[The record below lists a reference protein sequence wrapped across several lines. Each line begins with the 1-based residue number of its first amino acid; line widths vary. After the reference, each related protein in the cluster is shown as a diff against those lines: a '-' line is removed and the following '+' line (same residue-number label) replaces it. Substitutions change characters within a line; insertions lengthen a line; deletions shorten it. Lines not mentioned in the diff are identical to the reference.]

1 MWPSRW
7 PLPSDRSQERRA
19 IQRRDQIS
27 HIFTGE
33 DPSTI
38 KESQKKH
45 VKHQVSNVVFNDEL
59 VEKPRVKEYRK
70 QRYLFEE
77 RIKSQS
83 GYSDDIKQPKQT
95 EAFKRKIKDSYL
107 NNPMKVYNNE
117 ENKKYNEEQRQ
128 KFAPRAKAFDK
139 VFGSGNC
146 KRTLGGIKKQ
156 HMTNEKQSSD
166 KVTNN
171 SFNITQNA
179 MILNKDQNQQVP
191 YYGRR
196 HFITCNQG
204 AGKAMTYL

>member
-1 MWPSRW
+1 MEKKNEPKRIH
-7 PLPSDRSQERRA
+7 RK
-19 IQRRDQIS
+19 DQVS

-45 VKHQVSNVVFNDEL
+45 IKTQSSNVIFNDNF
-59 VEKPRVKEYRK
+59 VEKPKVKEYRK

-77 RIKSQS
+77 KIKNES
-83 GYSDDIKQPKQT
+83 GYTDDLKKPKET
-95 EAFKRKIKDSYL
+95 EAFKRKIRDSYM
-107 NNPMKVYNNE
+107 NNPMKIYNKE
-117 ENKKYNEEQRQ
+117 ENIKYNEGEKQ
-128 KFAPRAKAFDK
+128 KYAHRVKAFNN

-146 KRTLGGIKKQ
+146 KRTLGGINKR
-156 HMTNEKQSSD
+156 NNINSEKQNSD

-179 MILNKDQNQQVP
+179 YVLNKNENQQVP

-196 HFITCNQG
+196 HFVTCTSGN
-204 AGKAMTYL
+204 GKAMTYM

>member
-1 MWPSRW
+1 M
-7 PLPSDRSQERRA
+7 DRKRQ
-19 IQRRDQIS
+19 DQIS

-45 VKHQVSNVVFNDEL
+45 GKPQVSNVIFNDNF
-59 VEKPRVKEYRK
+59 VEKPKVKEYRK
-70 QRYLFEE
+70 QRYLFEQKVKTE
-77 RIKSQS
+77 S
-83 GYSDDIKQPKQT
+83 GYTDDMKKPKET

-107 NNPMKVYNNE
+107 NNPMKIYNNE
-117 ENKKYNEEQRQ
+117 ENKKYNENEKQ
-128 KFAPRAKAFDK
+128 KYAHRVKAFNN

-146 KRTLGGIKKQ
+146 KRTLGGINKRPYI
-156 HMTNEKQSSD
+156 NAEKQNSD

-179 MILNKDQNQQVP
+179 MILNKNENQQVP

-196 HFITCNQG
+196 HFVTCSSG